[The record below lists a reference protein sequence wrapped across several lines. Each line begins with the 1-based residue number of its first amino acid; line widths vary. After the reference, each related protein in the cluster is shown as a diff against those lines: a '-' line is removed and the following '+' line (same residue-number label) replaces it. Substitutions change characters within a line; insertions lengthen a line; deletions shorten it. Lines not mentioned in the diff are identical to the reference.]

1 MGERMTISV
10 RLIDAYNRGYITR
23 AEYLAYLDV
32 GLKNSS
38 YVEVSGYAEIVE
50 DTNVYTQY
58 VNSVSTETTN
68 IILADPGDGYQYKIH
83 GWSLSADTN
92 VYITLK
98 QGETPL
104 YYHVL
109 LSNWSEDFGLFPITL
124 AENAA
129 LILTKEGNVN
139 VTGGVR
145 YQTATV
151 TT

>member
-1 MGERMTISV
+1 MLQV

-23 AEYLAYLDV
+23 AEYLAYLDT

-38 YVEVSGYAEIVE
+38 YITVSGYAEVVE

-58 VNSVSTETTN
+58 VNSASTEVSN
-68 IILADPGDGYQYKIH
+68 IVLASPGTGYQYKIH

-92 VYITLK
+92 VYISLK
-98 QGETPL
+98 QNETPL

-124 AENAA
+124 AENMA

-145 YQTATV
+145 YQIATV